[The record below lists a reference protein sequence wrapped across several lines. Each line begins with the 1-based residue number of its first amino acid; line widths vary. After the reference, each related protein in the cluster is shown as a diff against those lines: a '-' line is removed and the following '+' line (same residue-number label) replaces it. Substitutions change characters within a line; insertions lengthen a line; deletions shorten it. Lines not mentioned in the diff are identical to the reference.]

1 MGRKRHAFAGGRK
14 TPATPPVHPWGR
26 GVLGGLWIGGMSGL
40 VGMGFN
46 VSEFGFE
53 TWKVRGLGFEWVD
66 ELVVA

>member
-1 MGRKRHAFAGGRK
+1 
-14 TPATPPVHPWGR
+14 
-26 GVLGGLWIGGMSGL
+26 MSGL

>member
-1 MGRKRHAFAGGRK
+1 M
-14 TPATPPVHPWGR
+14 
-26 GVLGGLWIGGMSGL
+26 LGDFCLWIGGMSSL

-53 TWKVRGLGFEWVD
+53 TWKGRGLGFEWVD